1 MKYLLGL
8 TLTLLGGFSVA
19 DASVYSDAL
28 VGVEVIDRDNGAG
41 YLPLLDAGGSTYI
54 VAEPGHRYSVQLRN
68 RSAARV
74 LVVLSVDGV
83 NALTGA
89 SADPQQSGYVLPAY
103 GMAEI
108 KGWRK
113 SMDQVAE
120 FVFSAPERSYAAR
133 TGRPQNV
140 GVIGVAVFREAP
152 VNYPFEQAPAATEER
167 QSWRE
172 RGIDRAAP
180 SAQAAAPAGVA
191 SANQAKR
198 ALADKDQYRE
208 DQHSADQHSE
218 LGTGHGQRTWS
229 PVATT
234 EFARASDTPD
244 AIIELQ
250 YDTYRHLVERGVI
263 PRQRH
268 YHRQPRAFAGGF
280 VADPPYR

>member
-1 MKYLLGL
+1 
-8 TLTLLGGFSVA
+8 
-19 DASVYSDAL
+19 
-28 VGVEVIDRDNGAG
+28 
-41 YLPLLDAGGSTYI
+41 
-54 VAEPGHRYSVQLRN
+54 
-68 RSAARV
+68 
-74 LVVLSVDGV
+74 
-83 NALTGA
+83 
-89 SADPQQSGYVLPAY
+89 
-103 GMAEI
+103 
-108 KGWRK
+108 
-113 SMDQVAE
+113 
-120 FVFSAPERSYAAR
+120 
-133 TGRPQNV
+133 
-140 GVIGVAVFREAP
+140 
-152 VNYPFEQAPAATEER
+152 
-167 QSWRE
+167 RE

-268 YHRQPRAFAGGF
+268 YPQQPRAFAGGF